1 MLDVQWV
8 PSEPGQFI
16 TWGGDLRHYSVV
28 GRDQV
33 LLSTLSEPQFIR
45 CVAVWGGQ
53 GVVLAAGQATGRVS
67 FVSFQDGEGRHLL
80 ERDLP
85 ARVTRQVTALSWA
98 PGASSVLATG
108 FEKHRTDP
116 AVVVWDLAQG
126 RGESP
131 LLELGMMESCSSVD
145 WFRSGKSLAVGL
157 AGKSVKIL
165 DPRLQKPAVSNTNT
179 RATDGVTVDPS
190 SDFRLA
196 GHVDNQIQ
204 IWDIR
209 NFEKPV
215 VSLEQERAVTLISWC
230 PTRPGLLA
238 STARDSGSVQLHDIM
253 SWPGQEDGEPS
264 VTDRRVEPPQQVG
277 NITGFSWHPE
287 YENTL
292 LVAGNYGKFSSWQVS
307 DRLTLNW
314 SVRHCLVWAG
324 GKRRMKNI
332 TLDTD
337 CDKDI
342 AVVMQERARRG
353 YGSSAN
359 MRDVGENSEGEEL
372 RLCWVWC
379 QHSADLLQSGKLRSH
394 VRSGEVRSPG
404 VRTVLRPGLGLSS
417 QLRTSQWTGVITAR
431 AVRTY
436 CSEQREAV
444 LALCGGLG
452 DSVYTDT
459 LSRTA
464 AKAAAAVFSLDLRRA
479 LRELQAGASTARN
492 CGETELASA
501 LTMVSVALSGFSDG
515 DSELWRE
522 MVGCSLSSLPHPA
535 LRAIFSF
542 LTVRDG
548 NYSSV
553 LEEDGLLLVQ
563 RISFAAT
570 FLDDESLETYLE
582 SEWLG
587 LVSAGRLEAVV
598 LSGGD
603 SEVLQVLQSYL
614 DRTADVQTVSWL
626 AVRLLS
632 VEAANTEQVAGWLES
647 YRTLLDQW
655 AMFSLRTE
663 LDIAVTG
670 AGCTSQDSSQ
680 VFVCCHF
687 CGKSISPWYKGLPR
701 GGQTGSLTRQ
711 GVGGNKPKIQSC
723 PYCKKPLPR
732 CAVCLVNM
740 GTASGT
746 SGVNLDNMASS
757 GRDVKLTNFSSW
769 FTWCQ
774 TCRHGGHAG
783 HLTQWFSEHSDC
795 PVTGCTCKCAQ
806 LD

>member
-1 MLDVQWV
+1 M
-8 PSEPGQFI
+8 F
-16 TWGGDLRHYSVV
+16 
-28 GRDQV
+28 
-33 LLSTLSEPQFIR
+33 
-45 CVAVWGGQ
+45 
-53 GVVLAAGQATGRVS
+53 
-67 FVSFQDGEGRHLL
+67 
-80 ERDLP
+80 
-85 ARVTRQVTALSWA
+85 
-98 PGASSVLATG
+98 
-108 FEKHRTDP
+108 
-116 AVVVWDLAQG
+116 WDLAHHTASDLVEAQIT
-126 RGESP
+126 
-131 LLELGMMESCSSVD
+131 ESCSSMD
-145 WFRSGKSLAVGL
+145 WFRSGTSLAVGL
-157 AGKSVKIL
+157 AGKSLKIF
-165 DPRLQKPAVSNTNT
+165 DPRLHKPAISSSTT
-179 RATDGVTVDPS
+179 RATDGVRVDPS
-190 SDFRLA
+190 SDFRVA

-204 IWDIR
+204 IWDTR
-209 NFEKPV
+209 NFDKPV
-215 VSLEQERAVTLISWC
+215 VTLEQERPVSRISWC

-238 STARDSGSVQLHDIM
+238 STGRDCGSLALHDIM
-253 SWPGQEDGEPS
+253 SWPGLQGHEDGEPS
-264 VTDRRVEPPQQVG
+264 VTDRTVEPPHQVG
-277 NITGFSWHPE
+277 NITGFSWHPH

-292 LVAGNYGKFSSWQVS
+292 LVAGNYGKFSRWQVS

-337 CDKDI
+337 TDTDI
-342 AVVMQERARRG
+342 AVVMQNRARRG
-353 YGSSAN
+353 YGRAAN
-359 MRDVGENSEGEEL
+359 MRDVGLEISDEEL
-372 RLCWVWC
+372 RLCWLWS
-379 QHSADLLQSGKLRSH
+379 QHSAELHQAGRLRSY
-394 VRSGEVRSPG
+394 VRSNQGKIAGLRTVVRS
-404 VRTVLRPGLGLSS
+404 GLGLSS
-417 QLRTSQWTGVITAR
+417 EVRLSEWTGLNTTR
-431 AVRTY
+431 SVRTF

-444 LALCGGLG
+444 LALCGSLA
-452 DSVYTDT
+452 DTVYTDN

-464 AKAAAAVFSLDLRRA
+464 TRAAEAIFSLDLRRA
-479 LRELQAGASTARN
+479 LRELQTGATNARN
-492 CGETELASA
+492 SGEPELAGV

-522 MVGCSLSSLPHPA
+522 MVSCSLSSLPHPA

-553 LEEDGLLLVQ
+553 LEEDGLLLLSRVA
-563 RISFAAT
+563 FAAT

-582 SEWLG
+582 SEWSG
-587 LVSAGRLEAVV
+587 LVSAGRLEALV

-603 SEVLQVLQSYL
+603 GEVVEVLQSYL

-626 AVRLLS
+626 SVRILS
-632 VEAANTEQVAGWLES
+632 VEAANSDQVVAWLDS

-663 LDIAVTG
+663 LDIALTT
-670 AGCTSQDSSQ
+670 AGCSSLDTSQ
-680 VFVCCHF
+680 VFVCCYF
-687 CGKSISPWYKGLPR
+687 CGKSISPWYKGLPK

-746 SGVNLDNMASS
+746 NSANIENITSS
-757 GRDVKLTNFSSW
+757 VRDVKLTNFSSW

-783 HLTQWFSEHSDC
+783 HLTQWFSEHSEC
-795 PVTGCTCKCAQ
+795 PVTSCTCKCAQ
-806 LD
+806 LDSGL